1 MGKDMVSLTIE
12 GEVRQYPAGTSF
24 LAISQEY
31 QEKYPD
37 DIVLVVYNNRL
48 RELNKTAQRDG
59 MLSFVTTADKT
70 GKKTYRRSVTLLMQK
85 AVYNLW
91 GSEHISVRVLY
102 SIGQGYYCE
111 LREKA
116 DGQERVIAVDEER
129 AIDYHHTT
137 PEQQNFLSLY
147 FFPGDLCFIL
157 IFFFF
162 GSCSRQSHTPL
173 LKKTGR

>member
-59 MLSFVTTADKT
+59 TLSFVTTADKT
-70 GKKTYRRSVTLLMQK
+70 GKKTYRRSVTLLMPEGGLQSLGK
-85 AVYNLW
+85 RTYQRPCTLFHRS
-91 GSEHISVRVLY
+91 GIL
-102 SIGQGYYCE
+102 
-111 LREKA
+111 LRA
-116 DGQERVIAVDEER
+116 A
-129 AIDYHHTT
+129 
-137 PEQQNFLSLY
+137 
-147 FFPGDLCFIL
+147 
-157 IFFFF
+157 
-162 GSCSRQSHTPL
+162 
-173 LKKTGR
+173 

>member
-59 MLSFVTTADKT
+59 TLSFVTTADKT

-129 AIDYHHTT
+129 AIA
-137 PEQQNFLSLY
+137 
-147 FFPGDLCFIL
+147 
-157 IFFFF
+157 
-162 GSCSRQSHTPL
+162 
-173 LKKTGR
+173 LKKEMYRLVTEDIED

>member
-59 MLSFVTTADKT
+59 TLSFVTTADKT
-70 GKKTYRRSVTLLMQK
+70 GKGGLQSLGKRTYQRPCTLFHRSGILL
-85 AVYNLW
+85 
-91 GSEHISVRVLY
+91 
-102 SIGQGYYCE
+102 
-111 LREKA
+111 
-116 DGQERVIAVDEER
+116 R
-129 AIDYHHTT
+129 AA
-137 PEQQNFLSLY
+137 
-147 FFPGDLCFIL
+147 
-157 IFFFF
+157 
-162 GSCSRQSHTPL
+162 
-173 LKKTGR
+173 

>member
-91 GSEHISVRVLY
+91 GSEHISVM
-102 SIGQGYYCE
+102 
-111 LREKA
+111 
-116 DGQERVIAVDEER
+116 
-129 AIDYHHTT
+129 
-137 PEQQNFLSLY
+137 
-147 FFPGDLCFIL
+147 CFIPSARD
-157 IFFFF
+157 ITA
-162 GSCSRQSHTPL
+162 SCVKRRTDRSA
-173 LKKTGR
+173 

>member
-70 GKKTYRRSVTLLMQK
+70 GKKTYRRSVTYQRPCALFHRPGILL
-85 AVYNLW
+85 
-91 GSEHISVRVLY
+91 
-102 SIGQGYYCE
+102 
-111 LREKA
+111 
-116 DGQERVIAVDEER
+116 
-129 AIDYHHTT
+129 
-137 PEQQNFLSLY
+137 
-147 FFPGDLCFIL
+147 
-157 IFFFF
+157 
-162 GSCSRQSHTPL
+162 
-173 LKKTGR
+173 

>member
-1 MGKDMVSLTIE
+1 MTKSLEEKAEGREIRMGKDMVSLTIE

-48 RELNKTAQRDG
+48 RDG
-59 MLSFVTTADKT
+59 IRRHSGTERFLLTTADKT

-91 GSEHISVRVLY
+91 GSEHISVRVL
-102 SIGQGYYCE
+102 
-111 LREKA
+111 
-116 DGQERVIAVDEER
+116 
-129 AIDYHHTT
+129 
-137 PEQQNFLSLY
+137 
-147 FFPGDLCFIL
+147 
-157 IFFFF
+157 
-162 GSCSRQSHTPL
+162 
-173 LKKTGR
+173 

>member
-1 MGKDMVSLTIE
+1 MGTDMVSLTIE

-111 LREKA
+111 LRK
-116 DGQERVIAVDEER
+116 
-129 AIDYHHTT
+129 
-137 PEQQNFLSLY
+137 
-147 FFPGDLCFIL
+147 
-157 IFFFF
+157 
-162 GSCSRQSHTPL
+162 
-173 LKKTGR
+173 

>member
-59 MLSFVTTADKT
+59 TLSFVTTADKT

-91 GSEHISVRVLY
+91 EANISASVYSIPSVRD
-102 SIGQGYYCE
+102 IT
-111 LREKA
+111 A
-116 DGQERVIAVDEER
+116 
-129 AIDYHHTT
+129 
-137 PEQQNFLSLY
+137 
-147 FFPGDLCFIL
+147 
-157 IFFFF
+157 
-162 GSCSRQSHTPL
+162 SCVKRQTDRSA
-173 LKKTGR
+173 

>member
-1 MGKDMVSLTIE
+1 MVSLTIE

-70 GKKTYRRSVTLLMQK
+70 GKKTYRRSVTLLMQNACLLYTSK
-85 AVYNLW
+85 TVKKTVDRFLVQKICVFIIDVSSFRLFDKSFFVKNL
-91 GSEHISVRVLY
+91 
-102 SIGQGYYCE
+102 
-111 LREKA
+111 
-116 DGQERVIAVDEER
+116 
-129 AIDYHHTT
+129 HT
-137 PEQQNFLSLY
+137 Q
-147 FFPGDLCFIL
+147 
-157 IFFFF
+157 FF
-162 GSCSRQSHTPL
+162 GQNVGDFVPAASTLSCDCYFHAY
-173 LKKTGR
+173 